1 MKGSVVAFAVIS
13 ILLFTGVVHVL
24 ADSPTEIAVAE
35 VSCPSPTWESVGDNS
50 PIGEVF
56 EPRTGVLTRVAVRLR
71 NTGSL
76 LESVTISLREGS
88 ITGPVLDS
96 GIFLVGPG
104 FDGLKVVEFDP
115 PIEVDPASRHVIE
128 VSASS
133 RVEWARCGNVF
144 LHGHAIT
151 GGSPA
156 PTKDYVV
163 RVYGYRPDLDVQV
176 APDDV
181 DVEQGN
187 STAVLVRVRSLYGLD
202 ANVTL
207 SLSAAGPSPI
217 YTLSAD
223 TVSVSAGGVAN
234 ATLNV
239 TVPSDLSPGTYTV
252 TVTGTASTPFGTVY
266 DSAQLTVR
274 VLEAEGNFSV
284 EVDPSSAS
292 ATRGGEASYSINV
305 TPEGVFD
312 ETVSLSVYGLPSGV
326 TPSFSAVSGVPPFNS
341 TLTLEV
347 GDEAPTGTFSFTLRA
362 SASSGEKLINLT
374 LTITEPPGFTITA
387 NPRRI
392 RVYQGNSTA
401 TLVRVRGHGGFSSRI
416 TLRVIDLCP
425 GCGAHIS
432 TNGLS
437 PDFSTTVFIS
447 TSTSTPPGNY
457 SLRII
462 GHGGNLTEAI
472 SLALEVL
479 PRPATSTATT
489 TTTTQATTTTTQ
501 TSQPT
506 ETTPA
511 PSLKV
516 KASPATVKL
525 RSGESASIAI
535 RVEGNAVV
543 TLSLV
548 GLPPDAKYKF
558 QPPKLRAPGIS
569 SLFIRAGDTTGTF
582 TVVVTAKGRRAGVQD
597 SATVTVRVEPKPRS
611 TTSRRPATTA
621 LTAEGERAGRGISL
635 ELPLGIS
642 VLAALGV
649 LAVFLIR
656 RRGRRHGG
664 LPRTAFWS

>member
-1 MKGSVVAFAVIS
+1 MKGSVAALAVIS
-13 ILLFTGVVHVL
+13 ILLFTGVVPVL
-24 ADSPTEIAVAE
+24 ADSPIEIAVAE
-35 VSCPSPTWESVGDNS
+35 VACPSPAWESVGDNS
-50 PIGEVF
+50 PIGELF
-56 EPRTGVLTRVAVRLR
+56 EPRTGVITKVMVRIR

-96 GIFLVGPG
+96 GIFLVAPG
-104 FDGLKVVEFDP
+104 FDGWKVAEFDP
-115 PIEVDPASRHVIE
+115 PIEVDPASSYVIE

-144 LHGHAIT
+144 PHGHAIT

-181 DVEQGN
+181 DVGQGN
-187 STAVLVRVRSLYGLD
+187 STTVIVRVRSLYGLD

-207 SLSAAGPSPI
+207 SLSVTGPSPV
-217 YTLSAD
+217 YTLSTD
-223 TVSVSAGGVAN
+223 TVSVPAGGVAD

-239 TVPSDLSPGTYTV
+239 TVPSDLPPGTYTV
-252 TVTGTASTPFGTVY
+252 TVAGTASTPFGTAH

-274 VLEAEGNFSV
+274 VLEAESNFSV
-284 EVDPSSAS
+284 EVDPPSAS
-292 ATRGGEASYSINV
+292 VPRGGEAAYSISV

-326 TPSFSAVSGVPPFNS
+326 TPSLSAVSGVPPFNS

-347 GDEAPTGTFSFTLRA
+347 DDEAPTGTFTFTLRA
-362 SASSGEKLINLT
+362 SAPSGEKLVNLT
-374 LTITEPPGFTITA
+374 LTITEAPGFTLTA

-392 RVYQGNSTA
+392 RVYQGNSAA
-401 TLVRVRGHGGFSSRI
+401 TLVRVRGHGGFSSRV
-416 TLRVIDLCP
+416 TLSVVDLCP

-432 TNGLS
+432 TNGLP

-447 TSTSTPPGNY
+447 ASASTPPGNY
-457 SLRII
+457 SLRIV

-479 PRPATSTATT
+479 PRPATSTTT
-489 TTTTQATTTTTQ
+489 TSQTTTTTTQ

-506 ETTPA
+506 ETTPP
-511 PSLKV
+511 PSLRV

-525 RSGESASIAI
+525 RSGESASVAI
-535 RVEGNAVV
+535 KVEGNAAV

-558 QPPKLRAPGIS
+558 QPPKLRAPGVS
-569 SLFIRAGDTTGTF
+569 SLFITAGDTTGTF
-582 TVVVTAKGRRAGVQD
+582 TVVVTARSGSVQD
-597 SATVTVRVEPKPRS
+597 SATVTVRVEPKPMT
-611 TTSRRPATTA
+611 TTSRPPATTA
-621 LTAEGERAGRGISL
+621 RTAEGGQVGRGIPV
-635 ELPLGIS
+635 ELLPGVG
-642 VLAALGV
+642 VLAALV
-649 LAVFLIR
+649 LLAVFLIR
-656 RRGRRHGG
+656 RSRRHGR
-664 LPRTAFWS
+664 PSRTAFWS

>member
-1 MKGSVVAFAVIS
+1 MKGSVAALTVIS

-35 VSCPSPTWESVGDNS
+35 VACPSPAWESVGDNS

-76 LESVTISLREGS
+76 LESVTISLREDS
-88 ITGPVLDS
+88 ITGPVLEG
-96 GIFLVGPG
+96 GIFMVAPG
-104 FDGLKVVEFDP
+104 FDGWKVVEFDP
-115 PIEVDPASRHVIE
+115 PIEVDPASSYVIE

-176 APDDV
+176 VPDDV

-284 EVDPSSAS
+284 EVDPLSAS
-292 ATRGGEASYSINV
+292 VHRGGEATYSINV

-347 GDEAPTGTFSFTLRA
+347 DDEAPTGTFTFTLRA
-362 SASSGEKLINLT
+362 SASSGEKLVNLT

-401 TLVRVRGHGGFSSRI
+401 TLVRVRGHGGFSSRV
-416 TLRVIDLCP
+416 TLSVVDLCP

-432 TNGLS
+432 TNGLP

-447 TSTSTPPGNY
+447 ASTSTPPGNY
-457 SLRII
+457 SLRIV
-462 GHGGNLTEAI
+462 GRGGNLTEAI
-472 SLALEVL
+472 SLTLEVL
-479 PRPATSTATT
+479 PRPATSTTT
-489 TTTTQATTTTTQ
+489 TSQTTTTTTQ

-511 PSLKV
+511 PSLRV

-535 RVEGNAVV
+535 KVEGNTAV
-543 TLSLV
+543 TLSLI
-548 GLPPDAKYKF
+548 GLPSDAKYKF

-569 SLFIRAGDTTGTF
+569 SLFITAGDTTGTF
-582 TVVVTAKGRRAGVQD
+582 TVVVTARGGSVQD
-597 SATVTVRVEPKPRS
+597 SATVTVRVEPKPTT
-611 TTSRRPATTA
+611 TTSRPPATTA
-621 LTAEGERAGRGISL
+621 RTAEGGQVGWRVPV
-635 ELPLGIS
+635 ELLPGVG
-642 VLAALGV
+642 VLAALV
-649 LAVFLIR
+649 LLAVFLIR
-656 RRGRRHGG
+656 RSRRRSG
-664 LPRTAFWS
+664 PSRTAFWS